1 MDWLIVE
8 LQACCRHDGLSV
20 EGFDLQF
27 TNPDPETVLI
37 YVTYLPTVDR
47 AAMSVTI
54 DSVKRVV
61 DIKARSYGWQN
72 WVKVREDVL
81 MGSGRQ

>member
-72 WVKVREDVL
+72 WVKVREDVH